1 MNSIYMDAT
10 ISFESYPIWYIALC
24 LGLGLLYALVLYFK
38 DNTFDE
44 ASKAQ
49 RRALIPMS
57 VARFLVVSGIAFL
70 LLSPLLKSRT
80 TETVNPYV
88 VVVQDNSES
97 IAQGFAK
104 TGDSSAYLNQL
115 TDLVKGLKEKEFTV
129 ETYSFGEQMNQLKGD
144 SLRLPFNQKVTNLSN
159 TLDELYNKY
168 SHQNVGAII
177 LASDGIYNQG
187 NNPIYSNAQLTTP
200 IYAIALGDTTPQR
213 DLIVEKVLHNR
224 IAYLGDKFTI
234 RADISAQNCRGATTV
249 LNVYKGSGTSNKVY
263 SKNIPID
270 KEDFVLSE
278 DIILDANTVGVQ
290 QYSIRVNQVN
300 EEVTTQNNR
309 QDIYIDILDSRQKV
323 LILAA
328 SPHPDVSALKQAV
341 ENNKNYETKTM
352 FVSKTGNVSFKD
364 YDVAILH
371 GLPSRLYKAES
382 VLSALKTNN
391 IPILFVVSTQ
401 TDLAAF
407 NRAQDILKI
416 NGGGS
421 SSNDSKA
428 KANRDFNLFMLEN
441 SVFQTLEELPPLA
454 VPFGEFAAAPT
465 TQSLLYQKIGSV
477 DTQYPLLLLK
487 QAAGY
492 KTGVMTGEGLWRWR
506 LYVYK
511 KDNDHEAFNEIIT
524 KTVQYLSVKNDK
536 RKFRVNMP
544 KTLFNETE
552 AITFDAELY
561 NDSYELINEPEVNLV
576 ITDESGKEFPF
587 VFNKTSNAYAL
598 NAGFFAPSK
607 YSFKAT
613 TMFSGKEHTAKGT
626 FTVVPIQLESLQ
638 TTANHQL
645 LYSLTKRYGGQVFSP
660 NNLTALADT
669 LNNSPNIEPTLYSSY
684 KTQAIINLK
693 WLFFLLLAFLTIE
706 WFLRKFIGGY

>member
-1 MNSIYMDAT
+1 MDAT
-10 ISFESYPIWYIALC
+10 LSFESYPIWYITLC
-24 LGLGLLYALVLYFK
+24 LGLGLLYATILYFK
-38 DNTFDE
+38 DSTFSD

-57 VARFLVVSGIAFL
+57 LARFLVVSGIAFL

-80 TETVNPYV
+80 IEQVNPYI

-97 IAQGFAK
+97 VAQGFDK
-104 TGDSSAYLNQL
+104 TGDSSAYFNQL
-115 TDLVKGLKEKEFTV
+115 SQMVKSWEEKDFTV
-129 ETYSFGEQMNQLKGD
+129 ETYSFGEQMSATKND
-144 SLRLPFNQKVTNLSN
+144 SLNLPFNQKVTNISN
-159 TLDELYNKY
+159 TLNELYNKY
-168 SHQNVGAII
+168 SHQNVGAIV

-213 DLIVEKVLHNR
+213 DLLVEKVLHNR

-234 RADISAQNCRGATTV
+234 RADVSAQNCRGATTV
-249 LNVYKGSGTSNKVY
+249 LSVYKGNGTSNKVFT
-263 SKNIPID
+263 KNIPID
-270 KEDFVLSE
+270 KENFVLSE
-278 DIILDANTVGVQ
+278 DIVLDANAVGVQ
-290 QYSIRVNQVN
+290 QYSIRVSQIQD
-300 EEVTTQNNR
+300 EVTLQNNR

-323 LILAA
+323 LLLAA
-328 SPHPDVSALKQAV
+328 SPHPDVSALKQAI
-341 ENNKNYETKTM
+341 ENNKNYETKTV
-352 FVSKTGNVSFKD
+352 FASKASGLNYKD

-371 GLPSRLYKAES
+371 GVPSKIYKAES
-382 VLSALKTNN
+382 ILSTLKTNN
-391 IPILFVVSTQ
+391 VPVLFVVSSQ
-401 TDLAAF
+401 TDLAAL

-421 SSNDSKA
+421 SSNDAKA
-428 KANRDFNLFMLEN
+428 KANRNFNLFTLEDKI
-441 SVFQTLEELPPLA
+441 FQTLEELPPLA
-454 VPFGEFAAAPT
+454 VPFGEFSAAPT
-465 TQSLLYQKIGSV
+465 TQSLLLQKIGSV
-477 DTQYPLLLLK
+477 DTQYPLLVLK

-492 KTGVMTGEGLWRWR
+492 KTGVLTGEGLWRWR
-506 LYVYK
+506 LYDYK
-511 KDNDHEAFNEIIT
+511 KDNDHESFNEIIT
-524 KTVQYLSVKNDK
+524 KTIQYLAVKNDK

-552 AITFDAELY
+552 SITFDAELY

-598 NAGFFAPSK
+598 NAGFFAPGK
-607 YSFKAT
+607 YSFKGK
-613 TMFSGKEHTAKGT
+613 TMFSGKEHTARGT
-626 FTVVPIQLESLQ
+626 FTVIPIQLESLQ

-645 LYSLTKRYGGQVFSP
+645 LYSLTKRYGGQVFYP
-660 NNLTALADT
+660 NNLQALADT
-669 LNNSPNIEPTLYSSY
+669 INNSPNVEPTLYSSY
-684 KTQAIINLK
+684 KTQAVINLK

>member
-1 MNSIYMDAT
+1 MNSTYMDAT
-10 ISFESYPIWYIALC
+10 ISFESYPVWYIALC
-24 LGLGLLYALVLYFK
+24 LGLGLLYAIALYLK
-38 DNTFDE
+38 DNTFQD
-44 ASKAQ
+44 ASKLQ
-49 RRALIPMS
+49 KRAMIPMAI
-57 VARFLVVSGIAFL
+57 ARFVVVSGIAFL

-80 TETVNPYV
+80 TEVVNPYI

-104 TGDSSAYLNQL
+104 TGDSSAYFNQL
-115 TDLVKGLKEKEFTV
+115 TDLVKGLKEKDFTV
-129 ETYSFGEQMNQLKGD
+129 ETYSFGEQMTEVKGD
-144 SLRLPFNQKVTNLSN
+144 SMRFSFNQKVTNLSN
-159 TLDELYNKY
+159 TLDEIYNKY

-213 DLIVEKVLHNR
+213 DLLVEKVLHNR

-249 LNVYKGSGTSNKVY
+249 LNVYKGSGTSDKVFT
-263 SKNIPID
+263 KTLPID
-270 KEDFVLSE
+270 KENYVLSE
-278 DIILDANTVGVQ
+278 DIILDANAVGVQ
-290 QYSIRVNQVN
+290 QYSIRVTQIQD
-300 EEVTTQNNR
+300 EVTLQNNR

-328 SPHPDVSALKQAV
+328 SPHPDVSALKQAI
-341 ENNKNYETKTM
+341 ENNKNYETKVM
-352 FVSKTGNVSFKD
+352 FIQKTGNMSFKD
-364 YDVAILH
+364 YDVAVLH

-391 IPILFVVSTQ
+391 VPVWFIVSTQ

-407 NRAQDILKI
+407 NRSQDILKI
-416 NGGGS
+416 NGGGA
-421 SSNDSKA
+421 SSNDAKA
-428 KANRDFNLFMLEN
+428 KANRDFNLFTLEN
-441 SVFQTLEELPPLA
+441 NVFQTLEELPPLA
-454 VPFGEFAAAPT
+454 VPFGEFSAAPT
-465 TQSLLYQKIGSV
+465 TQSLLLQKIGSV
-477 DTQYPLLLLK
+477 DTQYPLLVLK
-487 QAAGY
+487 QAAGS
-492 KTGVMTGEGLWRWR
+492 KTGVLTGEGLWRWR
-506 LYVYK
+506 LYDYK
-511 KDNDHEAFNEIIT
+511 KDNDHEAFNEIVT
-524 KTVQYLSVKNDK
+524 KTIQYLSVKNDK

-552 AITFDAELY
+552 SITFDAELY

-576 ITDESGKEFPF
+576 ITDEGGKEFPF

-598 NAGFFAPSK
+598 NAGFFAPNK
-607 YSFKAT
+607 YKFKAT
-613 TMFSGKEHTAKGT
+613 TTFNGQQHSATGT

-645 LYSLTKRYGGQVFSP
+645 LYSLTKRYGGQVFMP
-660 NNLTALADT
+660 DNITALKDT
-669 LNNSPNIEPTLYSSY
+669 LNNSPNIEPTLYASY

-693 WLFFLLLAFLTIE
+693 WLFFLLLAFLSIE

>member
-1 MNSIYMDAT
+1 MNSTYMDAT
-10 ISFESYPIWYIALC
+10 LSFESYPLWYIALC
-24 LGLGLLYALVLYFK
+24 LGLGLLYATTLYFK
-38 DNTFDE
+38 DNTFSD

-57 VARFLVVSGIAFL
+57 LARFLVVSGIAFL

-80 TETVNPYV
+80 IEQVNPYI

-97 IAQGFAK
+97 VAQGFAK
-104 TGDSSAYLNQL
+104 TADSSAYFNQL
-115 TDLVKGLKEKEFTV
+115 GAMVKSWEEKDFTV
-129 ETYSFGEQMNQLKGD
+129 ETYSFGEQMSATKND
-144 SLRLPFNQKVTNLSN
+144 SLQLPFNQKVTNISN
-159 TLDELYNKY
+159 TLNELYNKY
-168 SHQNVGAII
+168 SHQNVGAIV

-213 DLIVEKVLHNR
+213 DLLVEKVLHNR

-234 RADISAQNCRGATTV
+234 RADVSAQNCRGATTV
-249 LNVYKGSGTSNKVY
+249 LSVYKGKGTSNKVFT
-263 SKNIPID
+263 KNIPIA
-270 KEDFVLSE
+270 KESFVLGE
-278 DIILDANTVGVQ
+278 DIVLDANAVGVQ
-290 QYSIRVNQVN
+290 QYSIRVSQIQD
-300 EEVTTQNNR
+300 EVTVQNNR

-323 LILAA
+323 LLLAA
-328 SPHPDVSALKQAV
+328 SPHPDVSALKQAI
-341 ENNKNYETKTM
+341 ENNKNYETKTV
-352 FVSKTGNVSFKD
+352 FASKASGLNYKD
-364 YDVAILH
+364 YDVAVLH
-371 GLPSRLYKAES
+371 GVPSKLYKAES
-382 VLSALKTNN
+382 VLSTLKTNN
-391 IPILFVVSTQ
+391 VPILFVVSSQ
-401 TDLAAF
+401 TDLAAL

-421 SSNDSKA
+421 SSNDAKA
-428 KANRDFNLFMLEN
+428 KANRNFNLFTLEDKI
-441 SVFQTLEELPPLA
+441 FQTLEELPPLA
-454 VPFGEFAAAPT
+454 VPFGEFSAAPT
-465 TQSLLYQKIGSV
+465 TQSLLFQKIGSV
-477 DTQYPLLLLK
+477 ATQYPLLVMK

-492 KTGVMTGEGLWRWR
+492 KTGVLTGEGLWRWR
-506 LYVYK
+506 LYDYK
-511 KDNDHEAFNEIIT
+511 KDNNHESFNEIIS
-524 KTVQYLSVKNDK
+524 KTIQYLAVKNDK

-598 NAGFFAPSK
+598 NAGFFAPGK
-607 YSFKAT
+607 YSFKAK
-613 TMFSGKEHTAKGT
+613 TMFNGKEHTARGT
-626 FTVVPIQLESLQ
+626 FTVIPIQLESLQ

-645 LYSLTKRYGGQVFSP
+645 LYSLTKRYGGQVFYP
-660 NNLTALADT
+660 DNLQALADT
-669 LNNSPNIEPTLYSSY
+669 INNSPNVEPTLYSSY
-684 KTQAIINLK
+684 KTQAVINLK